1 MLPRFF
7 RCLGALSS
15 LTLLFSVSSFAFA
28 QFAFVQVAFAQEEMM
43 EETPEESPMEE
54 MEDLELPAPVIGDLN
69 GDGVVET
76 DAFGD
81 SITRGVGD
89 FVSVGEEVESVG
101 VPAGEA
107 GYPLR
112 IERLLGIPV
121 SNLGIPG
128 ERLATQG
135 LVRFAEAQPSRR
147 PDVIII
153 SGGSNDA
160 IDQVPTADYQRSV
173 QTMIN
178 IARATGTLPVLAGVP
193 ETCCEHSGLNLFIR
207 PYNTVLRTLA
217 AVNEIP
223 FADIEHGYTNTC
235 GGNSECFLLNLP
247 EGLHPNEAGYD
258 VSAEVILASLLGI
271 DIFAPDG
278 PNLLA
283 QALGL
288 PAGSIRTV
296 PDATPVTPSS

>member
-1 MLPRFF
+1 MLHRPLFH
-7 RCLGALSS
+7 SYV
-15 LTLLFSVSSFAFA
+15 LFSYQILFFLFCAVPT
-28 QFAFVQVAFAQEEMM
+28 AFAQEETPT
-43 EETPEESPMEE
+43 ETPEEMPTEE
-54 MEDLELPAPVIGDLN
+54 MEVLELPEPVIGDLN
-69 GDGVVET
+69 GDGVVQT

-101 VPAGEA
+101 VPSGEA

-112 IERLLGIPV
+112 IELLLGIPV

-128 ERLATQG
+128 ERLATRG
-135 LVRFAEAQPSRR
+135 LVRFAESQPDRR
-147 PDVIII
+147 PDVVII

-160 IDQVPTADYQRSV
+160 IDQVPATDYQRSV

-193 ETCCEHSGLNLFIR
+193 ETCCEHSGLNAFIR
-207 PYNTVLRTLA
+207 PYNSVLRTLA

-223 FADIEHGYTNTC
+223 FADIERGYLNTC
-235 GGNSECFLLNLP
+235 GGDSDCFLLNRP
-247 EGLHPNEAGYD
+247 EGLHPNETGYD

-278 PNLLA
+278 PDLLA

-288 PAGSIRTV
+288 PAGSVQTV
-296 PDATPVTPSS
+296 PDPAPVTPES